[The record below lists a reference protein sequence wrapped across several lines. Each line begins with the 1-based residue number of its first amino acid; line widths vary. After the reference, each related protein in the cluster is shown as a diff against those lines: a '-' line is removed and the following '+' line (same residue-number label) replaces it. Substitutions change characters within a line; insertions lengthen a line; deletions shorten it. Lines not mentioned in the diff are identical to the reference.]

1 MSMVPVTVLRTI
13 KGQRGALQFWVEDS
27 INVRKMLEQKL
38 QPSGWCEVGPQYN
51 LMNVF
56 DILIHNSD
64 RTQEN
69 ALFTKDW
76 TLVLID
82 HTRAF
87 GVDLRDPVRLYRGEP
102 TVPPALAARLAKLD
116 ERMLTSALSP
126 YLQRRQIAALLK
138 RRDVLLQKYAQPKA
152 ASVAVSR

>member
-1 MSMVPVTVLRTI
+1 MPVAVARTLN
-13 KGQRGALQFWVEDS
+13 KHRGILQFWVEGA
-27 INVRKMLEQKL
+27 INVRRMLEQKL
-38 QPSGWCEVGPQYN
+38 QPAGDCASGPQYN

-56 DILIHNSD
+56 DVLIDNTD

-87 GVDLRDPVRLYRGEP
+87 HTDMAPQHLLYKGEL
-102 TVPPALAARLAKLD
+102 TVPPALAERLASLNRDKLQPV
-116 ERMLTSALSP
+116 LGP
-126 YLQRRQIAALLK
+126 YLKKRQIDALLK
-138 RRDVLLQKYAQPKA
+138 RRDLLLKNYGAGQGA
-152 ASVAVSR
+152 AKRDHQ